1 MDQSDG
7 VGIPEW
13 ACECPSACVAKGESG
28 EEILS
33 VTSNLLS
40 LKVLHVTSIEI
51 VSEEPEL
58 GYWDTEGTR
67 VGQWTNPGTATG
79 QVEWGQGRT

>member
-1 MDQSDG
+1 M
-7 VGIPEW
+7 
-13 ACECPSACVAKGESG
+13 AKGESG

-67 VGQWTNPGTATG
+67 VGQ
-79 QVEWGQGRT
+79 

>member
-1 MDQSDG
+1 MRKMDQSDG
-7 VGIPEW
+7 VGIPER
-13 ACECPSACVAKGESG
+13 ACVCVLLHVWRVG

-40 LKVLHVTSIEI
+40 LKSCMLPLIEI

-58 GYWDTEGTR
+58 GSYWDVEGTR
-67 VGQWTNPGTATG
+67 VGQSVN
-79 QVEWGQGRT
+79 

>member
-1 MDQSDG
+1 MS
-7 VGIPEW
+7 V
-13 ACECPSACVAKGESG
+13 CVCPSACVESG

-40 LKVLHVTSIEI
+40 LKVLYVTSTEI

-58 GYWDTEGTR
+58 GSYWDAEGTR
-67 VGQWTNPGTATG
+67 VGQSVN
-79 QVEWGQGRT
+79 